1 MAKII
6 KATQGLLKLLDGDVS
21 IQRLIDA
28 GFLDSALKKDPSVLM
43 QKNIIDAA
51 TKRYKE
57 ARKNNPYFDERE
69 KIAES
74 NEFKTNFVETDLK
87 RNIIT
92 PEDLKIGDTL
102 MPIMGDKTLHGTSNM
117 IGGVPTNVKAE
128 AGADFVYT
136 NQLGNNPGWR
146 SNIGGATPVQKRAGL
161 LQQET
166 GNAPLA
172 MYVNMG
178 DEATNFT
185 TPIVQNLIQEI
196 KDRPIT
202 PAMAKLFDEGVRRYY
217 KGGQGRPPFLGIN
230 HPDFE
235 NQVMG
240 VNGFANIG
248 EIRKAIYK
256 AMKLKPVQESGFPN
270 PDQVIAAVN
279 DPRLG
284 GPELYRAGRSMFR
297 TDPEKPVVYN
307 RDNSGYTYEIPAK
320 LGEEASLDT
329 SYSMEEMFRDAFKN
343 TSLRKTG
350 DNNPNITTPPQP
362 LSTNQARK
370 AIITNTNDPNMSQKV
385 DQELVDNL
393 MTIREKNL
401 NRRMFAGGGS
411 SAGLLS
417 GIEGESQAP
426 TQDYEGDLMGG
437 MDFSKVNSEQR
448 PFLPTIAE
456 YAKSMLRGAATGS
469 LDTLNSIQGL
479 GEKMGFIP
487 DTSKYMPD
495 AAREQARQL
504 MRDRI
509 PEQTRKNTSDG
520 EDDFFKQVGAFFGI

>member
-1 MAKII
+1 MAKIV
-6 KATQGLLKLLDGDVS
+6 KATKGLLKLLDGDVS
-21 IQRLIDA
+21 IQRLIDT
-28 GFLDSALKKDPSVLM
+28 GFLDSALAKDPSFVM
-43 QKNIIDAA
+43 QKNIIDGA

-87 RNIIT
+87 RNIIKA
-92 PEDLKIGDTL
+92 EDLKIGDTL
-102 MPIMGDKTLHGTSNM
+102 MPVMGDKSLHGTSNM
-117 IGGVPTNVKAE
+117 IGGVPTNVKSE

-146 SNIGGATPVQKRAGL
+146 SNIGGATPVQTRAGL
-161 LQQET
+161 LAQET

-178 DEATNFT
+178 DEATNFA

-217 KGGQGRPPFLGIN
+217 KGGKGRPPFLGIN

-248 EIRKAIYK
+248 EIRKAVYK

-279 DPRLG
+279 DPRLV

-307 RDNSGYTYEIPAK
+307 RDNSGYTHEIPAK
-320 LGEEASLDT
+320 EGEEASLDT
-329 SYSMEEMFRDAFKN
+329 SYSMEEMFRDAFKI
-343 TSLRKTG
+343 TSGRKTG

-362 LSTNQARK
+362 LNTNQARK
-370 AIITNTNDPNMSQKV
+370 AIITNTKDPNMSQRV
-385 DQELVDNL
+385 DQELIDDL

-401 NRRMFAGGGS
+401 NRRMFAGGGAAAPT
-411 SAGLLS
+411 AGLLN
-417 GIEGESQAP
+417 
-426 TQDYEGDLMGG
+426 QDFQGDPLVG
-437 MDFSKVNSEQR
+437 MDLSKVKGDPR
-448 PFLPTIAE
+448 PFLPTVGE
-456 YAKSMLRGAATGS
+456 YGKSMVRGAATGS
-469 LDTLNSIQGL
+469 LDTFNALADL
-479 GEKMGFIP
+479 GRKLGFIP
-487 DTSKYMPD
+487 DNSAYIPKEVSDRSRQTIRNYVPDYKAKYATDKEKSLFEM
-495 AAREQARQL
+495 
-504 MRDRI
+504 I
-509 PEQTRKNTSDG
+509 GS
-520 EDDFFKQVGAFFGI
+520 FFGA